1 MQTLITQLHRGNFS
15 CVIRKGGVVREF
27 SRRGV
32 VDLYE
37 LLVRDAAFL
46 HGSDLADKVIGKG
59 AAALMVKGGVAR
71 VYTDFISTPAL
82 DLLRTKGVEV
92 TFQTEVANI
101 RNRAGTDLCPVE
113 KRCLPLSD
121 LDEMLATIR
130 GFLEQQHLI

>member
-59 AAALMVKGGVAR
+59 AAALMVKGGVDR
-71 VYTDFISTPAL
+71 VYTDVISTPAVA
-82 DLLRTKGVEV
+82 LLEKHGVKVSFKE
-92 TFQTEVANI
+92 TTDRI
-101 RNRAGTDLCPVE
+101 INRQGNGLCPVE
-113 KRCLPLSD
+113 TLCINLQSVN
-121 LDEMLATIR
+121 EMYEVITNFIK
-130 GFLEQQHLI
+130 QNK

>member
-1 MQTLITQLHRGNFS
+1 M
-15 CVIRKGGVVREF
+15 REF

-46 HGSDLADKVIGKG
+46 HGSDLADKVVGKG

-71 VYTDFISTPAL
+71 VYTDVISTPAL

-130 GFLEQQHLI
+130 DFLEQQHLI